1 MFTAKGWRLSGCA
14 LVVCAGKTMKRRAW
28 LVLLAGLAAG
38 FCLAGAAAV
47 MAAESGSQKLLATG
61 VEAEPDAAADAR
73 EAAEAARELDI
84 SRYLPRSA
92 ADRFPRAD
100 EQGRLELT
108 VEEAVVM
115 ALANNRALGIQLHQP
130 LVAGTFAE
138 QERAVFDPS
147 LFAEASARREKIPR
161 GDDYRRSETEDYRL
175 GLEQELTTGTSL
187 ELALEQQRTDAES
200 RVIDPAADEP
210 AVTAAPRHRAA
221 ATLSLTQAL
230 LRGGSREANLA
241 GVRRADLDVLASL
254 HELRGFTMELV
265 AEVERAYWDLVLAES
280 HIAIYR
286 ESLEVAKSQ
295 LQDVRRRIE
304 VGTVA
309 DVEKAAAEAELAF
322 RRQGLIDGESRRD
335 QARLELLN
343 LVNPDPRVADAAS
356 PEGIRRYDHRAAK
369 SHIWA
374 LHPVPRQEPYI
385 PEVEPDPVGEH
396 VALSRQM
403 RPDLDEARLRL
414 EQGKLEVIQT
424 RNGLLPRLDLFITL
438 GKTGYADSFGRSFR
452 EITEDST
459 YAGSMGL
466 RFSLPLGNRD
476 AGAVDARA
484 RVERARAEG
493 SLENLT
499 QLAELDVRRAH
510 LEAHRARNQIE
521 ASAESRRLQEEVLR
535 VEEVR
540 FEVGRSTALNV
551 AQAQRDL
558 LESQLAEVDARI
570 AYRLALTEL
579 YRLDGSLLARR
590 SIAAR

>member
-1 MFTAKGWRLSGCA
+1 MLGKKRWLSGRGVVVRVGKTVKQTA
-14 LVVCAGKTMKRRAW
+14 WLLVV
-28 LVLLAGLAAG
+28 VLLPACYIHAGG
-38 FCLAGAAAV
+38 TPV
-47 MAAESGSQKLLATG
+47 PAAESASTTLELESAQAAVHPEDSARK
-61 VEAEPDAAADAR
+61 AAA
-73 EAAEAARELDI
+73 AARKLDI

-92 ADRFPRAD
+92 AEGFPQPD
-100 EQGRLELT
+100 EQGRLELS
-108 VEEAVVM
+108 VEEAVIM

-147 LFAEASARREKIPR
+147 LFAEAAANREKSPLD
-161 GDDYRRSETEDYRL
+161 DDYRRHEAEEYRL
-175 GLEQELTTGTSL
+175 GLEKELATGTDL
-187 ELALEQQRTDAES
+187 ELALEQRRSET
-200 RVIDPAADEP
+200 DPADPAD
-210 AVTAAPRHRAA
+210 AVVPRHRAA
-221 ATLSLTQAL
+221 AQLSLTQAL

-241 GVRRADLDVLASL
+241 GVRRADLEVLASL
-254 HELRGFTMELV
+254 YELRGFTQDLV

-280 HIAIYR
+280 RIAIYR
-286 ESLEVAKSQ
+286 QSLEVARSQ

-309 DVEKAAAEAELAF
+309 DVERAAAEAELAF

-335 QARLELLN
+335 RARLELLN
-343 LVNPDPRVADAAS
+343 LINPGSPLAPTAFKSGVEGDGTPAS
-356 PEGIRRYDHRAAK
+356 GRD
-369 SHIWA
+369 IWEIQ
-374 LHPVPRQEPYI
+374 PVPRQEPDI
-385 PEVEPDPVGEH
+385 PQVKPDPVVEH

-452 EITEDST
+452 EITDDST

-521 ASAESRRLQEEVLR
+521 ASAERRRLQEEVLR
-535 VEEVR
+535 VEEAK